1 MEFTAMLVV
10 QFDDTVDAIS
20 RDMFQHKF
28 ADHHWKPHAEMAG
41 VWTLYFESRNTRES
55 ALRSVRLTL
64 DLALQGARIDRTQ
77 VKALVHFGPDDPIDA

>member
-28 ADHHWKPHAEMAG
+28 AEQHWTPHMPG
-41 VWTLYFESRNTRES
+41 VWTLDFEARNTRES

-64 DLALQGARIDRTQ
+64 DLALQGARIDRKQ
-77 VKALVHFGPDDPIDA
+77 VKAVVHLGPDAPTDT